1 MVISKFMHL
10 LAKQPLTLILVTGL
24 WTDFVFCIIYSA
36 LHTAIHNQ
44 QWEPFKKILETVET
58 SPDISYLVNEPN
70 LKNMTPLALAVSTN
84 CLPFV
89 EELIKHNADV
99 SIPNSDGDNPLH
111 IAVKLNN
118 LEIVE
123 SLLESKNANSVI
135 NKCNHS
141 SKSCP

>member
-1 MVISKFMHL
+1 MHL
-10 LAKQPLTLILVTGL
+10 LTKQPLKLTPMGGLTLIIHFFLY
-24 WTDFVFCIIYSA
+24 FHSA
-36 LHTAIHNQ
+36 LHTAIQNQ

-123 SLLESKNANSVI
+123 SLLSSKNAKSVI
-135 NKCNHS
+135 DKCNHS
-141 SKSCP
+141 SKSNQRSSTQ